1 MSTVEKFREDFERIS
16 SAPPPEGAILRA
28 FDPTQPVCLTIDL
41 IEGKEPFI
49 YSQAYVPTV
58 VGCEIIGWC
67 ARTLNEPNR
76 GFKCILMSKARD
88 EVIRRNPGLPKQVLV
103 KALRVVKLSQ
113 TGHALLCEVHEW
125 EDVPVVEAE

>member
-1 MSTVEKFREDFERIS
+1 
-16 SAPPPEGAILRA
+16 
-28 FDPTQPVCLTIDL
+28 
-41 IEGKEPFI
+41 
-49 YSQAYVPTV
+49 
-58 VGCEIIGWC
+58 
-67 ARTLNEPNR
+67 
-76 GFKCILMSKARD
+76 MSKARD